1 MHCSTFYIA
10 GNIRY
15 KSKYELLNVIF
26 HNQDCEAFSNADMKN
41 ARMK

>member
-10 GNIRY
+10 ENIRY
-15 KSKYELLNVIF
+15 KSKYELF
-26 HNQDCEAFSNADMKN
+26 EQGFRNQDCESLTNADMTN